1 MRTRVIDLHCHML
14 FDVDDGPATLD
25 ESVEMARVAT
35 GSGIRIAVSTPH
47 VRSAADAQPGLFAER
62 ALALNR
68 ALREQ
73 QIFMVVLTGA
83 EVTAVAATEIG
94 DEMMDNLTLGNSRTV
109 LVEPPDQDYR
119 LLDEAV
125 FTLQLR
131 GYRVAIAH
139 PERCRLFQR
148 DPDLLEHINARDVA
162 HVVTAGS
169 LTGDFG
175 RKAKKLASHMLKAEM
190 VTALC
195 SDAHDPKRRA
205 PDIDKAKKAVPGPA
219 DRFETLTSTNPG
231 SLLAASG
238 TNNNGGS
245 GVAA

>member
-1 MRTRVIDLHCHML
+1 ML

-25 ESVEMARVAT
+25 ESVEMARAAT
-35 GSGIRIAVSTPH
+35 ANGIRIAVSTPH
-47 VRSAADAQPGLFAER
+47 VRSAADAEPGLFAER
-62 ALALNR
+62 ALTLNR
-68 ALREQ
+68 TLREKG
-73 QIFMVVLTGA
+73 IFMVVLTGA

-94 DEMMDNLTLGNSRTV
+94 DELMDNLTLGNSRTV
-109 LVEPPDQDYR
+109 LLEPPDQDYR

-139 PERCRLFQR
+139 PERCRIFQR
-148 DPDLLEHINARDVA
+148 DPELLDHINARDVA
-162 HVVTAGS
+162 HIVTAGS

-175 RKAKKLASHMLKAEM
+175 RRAKKLAHRMLKADM

-195 SDAHDPKRRA
+195 SDAHDPQRRT
-205 PDIDKAKKAVPGPA
+205 PDIEKARKAVPGPG
-219 DRFETLTSTNPG
+219 DRFENLTSTNPG
-231 SLLAASG
+231 NLLSDG
-238 TNNNGGS
+238 VTDNHGGR